1 MPMVSNLRNPALKNR
16 HWEMIEN
23 VLQNKIP
30 GREEHVKESSWS
42 LNFDFIRTL
51 LVTNIFLISP

>member
-16 HWEMIEN
+16 HWEMIES

-30 GREEHVKESSWS
+30 GREEHKESGWCILYLSYYS
-42 LNFDFIRTL
+42 VQFSACI
-51 LVTNIFLISP
+51 